1 MKRKVL
7 AGALMWVLCI
17 TLMHIQLNVGWSE
30 FATLQGRGRT
40 GLVSGTLHGA
50 QPVVDATLLEAGSVK
65 SVIDRRYPL
74 AEVPA
79 AIAYLEEGR
88 ARGKVVISVE
98 TAAP

>member
-1 MKRKVL
+1 VVMVGGSSGDNWIGPLLGPIWAAVLSPFVSQTFAGFLARLKQDDLRVL
-7 AGALMWVLCI
+7 AEM
-17 TLMHIQLNVGWSE
+17 
-30 FATLQGRGRT
+30 
-40 GLVSGTLHGA
+40 
-50 QPVVDATLLEAGSVK
+50 LEAGSVK